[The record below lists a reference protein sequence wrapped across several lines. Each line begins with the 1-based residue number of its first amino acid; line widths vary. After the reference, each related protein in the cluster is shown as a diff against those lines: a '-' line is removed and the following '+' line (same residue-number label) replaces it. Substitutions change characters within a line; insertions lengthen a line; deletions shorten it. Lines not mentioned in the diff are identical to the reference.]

1 MIRLPAP
8 GAPQPHPRG
17 GDRPSPAFRR
27 SAVQPRSPRD
37 PRVPG
42 GASLRP
48 AEDVGEQ
55 HGQVPD
61 LTPHPSPRL
70 AIAAAAALLVTGC
83 AVTPPA
89 GVPSATAPPAGP
101 DASPS
106 VTVSP
111 DPSSTPPP
119 GTSAPSPGTSAPS
132 PGTSSGP
139 AAKAAGKLVFFTE
152 NLVSDA
158 LNGTCQNRAGRPTLT
173 LDDPRNDFYETVGM
187 TVVLNGA
194 RTKVVSVTGAF
205 GEDSEGIVRRLT
217 VGASGEGKG
226 TGATLKV
233 TGTSHRVTGR
243 GQVYENGR
251 ATDVIP
257 FTLTTTCSGRW

>member
-1 MIRLPAP
+1 MPALT
-8 GAPQPHPRG
+8 PQP
-17 GDRPSPAFRR
+17 RR
-27 SAVQPRSPRD
+27 
-37 PRVPG
+37 
-42 GASLRP
+42 
-48 AEDVGEQ
+48 
-55 HGQVPD
+55 
-61 LTPHPSPRL
+61 RL
-70 AIAAAAALLVTGC
+70 ALAASAALLVSGC

-89 GVPSATAPPAGP
+89 GVPSSATAPSVPG
-101 DASPS
+101 ASPS
-106 VTVSP
+106 GSATPAPSASSP
-111 DPSSTPPP
+111 GASSPTAPAT
-119 GTSAPSPGTSAPS
+119 TSAPSATPSA
-132 PGTSSGP
+132 P
-139 AAKAAGKLVFFTE
+139 AAKATGKLVFFTE

-158 LNGTCQNRAGRPTLT
+158 LKGTCQNRAGRPTLT
-173 LDDPRNDFYETVGM
+173 LDDPRNDFYETVAM

>member
-1 MIRLPAP
+1 MRA
-8 GAPQPHPRG
+8 
-17 GDRPSPAFRR
+17 
-27 SAVQPRSPRD
+27 
-37 PRVPG
+37 
-42 GASLRP
+42 
-48 AEDVGEQ
+48 
-55 HGQVPD
+55 
-61 LTPHPSPRL
+61 LTPCL
-70 AIAAAAALLVTGC
+70 ALAASTVLLVAGC

-89 GVPSATAPPAGP
+89 GVPGAASPSGP
-101 DASPS
+101 DAGPSGTVTPAPSASSPAAS
-106 VTVSP
+106 PAVSSP
-111 DPSSTPPP
+111 AAPASTPPTSSTP
-119 GTSAPSPGTSAPS
+119 SV
-132 PGTSSGP
+132 P
-139 AAKAAGKLVFFTE
+139 AAKAAGKLVFFSE

-158 LNGTCQNRAGRPTLT
+158 LKGTCQNRAGRPTLT

-257 FTLTTTCSGRW
+257 FTLTATCSGRW